1 MIASIYIEFKNT
13 ANPLKVIMKVTNTVI
28 HTVTIDG
35 RQFYAEVGH
44 YLGIVLLEGTQCAFE
59 SEIGNAEIRFLK
71 AGEGSGPAQRTAA
84 DGYFL
89 CRYDDER
96 RIDLTS
102 LSEEAVNF
110 LAGQFGL
117 MIYDH
122 GGFEPI
128 NLADGIIDEHF
139 NVFCQSICAKS
150 LATWVIKHPQL
161 ALKHHIKDKT
171 VAGFVKDNGLIPL
184 KDNEYR
190 GG

>member
-1 MIASIYIEFKNT
+1 
-13 ANPLKVIMKVTNTVI
+13 MKITNTMI

-44 YLGIVLLEGTQCAFE
+44 YLGIVLLEDTRCAFE

-71 AGEGSGPAQRTAA
+71 VGEGSGPAKRSGAE
-84 DGYFL
+84 GYFM

-102 LSEEAVNF
+102 LSVQDVNY
-110 LAGQFGL
+110 LASEFGL

-139 NVFCQSICAKS
+139 RVFCQSTCAKS

-171 VAGFVKDNGLIPL
+171 IANFVKDNGLVAL
-184 KDNEYR
+184 NDNEYR